1 MEFDLSVRIGRP
13 PEAVYAMLAD
23 IQQYVDPASVVPEME
38 KIPPGPTEVGTRWRE
53 VVRLLPGITMTIWS
67 EVVALEPG
75 RRLEVRFHG
84 PGMSGLLI
92 YVIEDHDGGTLL
104 RQIETLTPHG
114 PLRVMAGTVERTL
127 RPRLIARLADIGD
140 RLEREGTGDMTVPDA
155 PAKPRSSMRRLRWSL
170 AIIAVVVEL
179 ALFVGWRLWGSR
191 RSAVPS
197 AGSGH

>member
-140 RLEREGTGDMTVPDA
+140 RLEREGTGDMTVPDG

-170 AIIAVVVEL
+170 AIIAVVGEL

-191 RSAVPS
+191 RSAVLS